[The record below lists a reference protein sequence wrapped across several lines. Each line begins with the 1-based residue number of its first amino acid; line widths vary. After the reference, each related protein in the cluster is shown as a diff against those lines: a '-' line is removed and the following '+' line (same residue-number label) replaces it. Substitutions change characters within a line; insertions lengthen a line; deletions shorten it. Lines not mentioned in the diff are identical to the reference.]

1 MNYTTQ
7 TDEDKKLENIQEEAY
22 TIEVAT
28 TEVNTNSTGTDEG
41 MDNLIE
47 DNQDNSTAQLTDSI
61 AFSDLPNES
70 PIAFDKSSI
79 LPLEELEV
87 NYEWISSTN
96 EFNQN
101 NIQSNDSKG
110 KDIES
115 DYLDESFTLSKK
127 SSLSNMKSKSNLFLG
142 IVFSLI
148 GALGAAY
155 TWGKTTM
162 LIDEY
167 IEQHHYAFMAV
178 LVGLLA
184 ALGMRIGGKGHRP
197 MFGLIAILI
206 TLFGF
211 FVGNVLAAVEP
222 IVQSFQ
228 LSYVETFTTFDISHL
243 WGFLK
248 DRFEYVDIAF
258 YILGLFFAYYFSFS
272 KPKRLFK

>member
-1 MNYTTQ
+1 MNYTTP
-7 TDEDKKLENIQEEAY
+7 TNKKLEITQD
-22 TIEVAT
+22 
-28 TEVNTNSTGTDEG
+28 EVNSTTTKDDALHEEHSS
-41 MDNLIE
+41 L
-47 DNQDNSTAQLTDSI
+47 QSSS
-61 AFSDLPNES
+61 FSDLPSES
-70 PIAFDKSSI
+70 PISFDKSAI

-87 NYEWISSTN
+87 NYEWISSTT
-96 EFNQN
+96 ELNQN
-101 NIQSNDSKG
+101 NTQSNASEDF
-110 KDIES
+110 DTES

-127 SSLSNMKSKSNLFLG
+127 SSLSDMKSKSNLFLG
-142 IVFSLI
+142 IILSLI

-167 IEQHHYAFMAV
+167 IEQHHYAFMAI

-184 ALGMRIGGKGHRP
+184 ALGMRIGGRGHRP
-197 MFGLIAILI
+197 VFGIMAILI
-206 TLFGF
+206 TILGF

-258 YILGLFFAYYFSFS
+258 YALGFFFAYYFSFT
-272 KPKRLFK
+272 KPKRLFS

>member
-1 MNYTTQ
+1 MNYTTP
-7 TDEDKKLENIQEEAY
+7 TNEDKKLERKQQDLD
-22 TIEVAT
+22 
-28 TEVNTNSTGTDEG
+28 S
-41 MDNLIE
+41 NLSF
-47 DNQDNSTAQLTDSI
+47 QDTKLDS
-61 AFSDLPNES
+61 FSDLPNES

-87 NYEWISSTN
+87 NYEWVSSTD

-101 NIQSNDSKG
+101 NTQLNASE
-110 KDIES
+110 DIDTES
-115 DYLDESFTLSKK
+115 DYLDESFALPKK
-127 SSLSNMKSKSNLFLG
+127 SSLSNMKSKSNLLLG
-142 IVFSLI
+142 IILSLV

-184 ALGMRIGGKGHRP
+184 ALGMRFGGRGHRP
-197 MFGLIAILI
+197 IFGVMAILI
-206 TLFGF
+206 TILGF
-211 FVGNVLAAVEP
+211 FVGNALAAVEP

-228 LSYVETFTTFDISHL
+228 LSYLETFTTFDISHL

-258 YILGLFFAYYFSFS
+258 YALGVFFAYYFSFT
-272 KPKRLFK
+272 KPKRLFR

>member
-1 MNYTTQ
+1 MNYTTP
-7 TDEDKKLENIQEEAY
+7 TNKDKKLEIPQPQEE
-22 TIEVAT
+22 VHST
-28 TEVNTNSTGTDEG
+28 TTKEMLNEEHSSFQTTS
-41 MDNLIE
+41 
-47 DNQDNSTAQLTDSI
+47 
-61 AFSDLPNES
+61 FSDLPNES
-70 PIAFDKSSI
+70 PISFDKSAI

-87 NYEWISSTN
+87 NYEWISSTT
-96 EFNQN
+96 ELNQN
-101 NIQSNDSKG
+101 NTQSNVSEDF
-110 KDIES
+110 DTES

-142 IVFSLI
+142 ITLSLI

-167 IEQHHYAFMAV
+167 IEQHHYAFMAIF
-178 LVGLLA
+178 VGLLA
-184 ALGMRIGGKGHRP
+184 ALGMRIGGRGHRP
-197 MFGLIAILI
+197 VFGIMAVLIAIL
-206 TLFGF
+206 GC
-211 FVGNVLAAVEP
+211 FVGNALAAVEP

-258 YILGLFFAYYFSFS
+258 YALGLFFAYYFSFT
-272 KPKRLFK
+272 KPKRLFS

>member
-1 MNYTTQ
+1 MNYTTP
-7 TDEDKKLENIQEEAY
+7 TNEDKLEKTQEG
-22 TIEVAT
+22 IT
-28 TEVNTNSTGTDEG
+28 TSTSRNDTMNMLSEDTSTLQMVKSNS
-41 MDNLIE
+41 
-47 DNQDNSTAQLTDSI
+47 
-61 AFSDLPNES
+61 FSDLPSES

-101 NIQSNDSKG
+101 NTQLNASEKVNA
-110 KDIES
+110 ES

-127 SSLSNMKSKSNLFLG
+127 SSLSDMKSKSNLFLG
-142 IVFSLI
+142 IILSLI

-167 IEQHHYAFMAV
+167 IEQHHYAFMAI
-178 LVGLLA
+178 LVGLFA
-184 ALGMRIGGKGHRP
+184 ALGMRIGGRGHTP
-197 MFGLIAILI
+197 AFGISAIFLTLI
-206 TLFGF
+206 GF

-228 LSYVETFTTFDISHL
+228 LSYIETFTTFDISHL
-243 WGFLK
+243 WGFLE
-248 DRFEYVDIAF
+248 DRFEYVDISF
-258 YILGLFFAYYFSFS
+258 YALGLFFAYYFAFS